1 MMEKTNQI
9 ILKLFCPLSSKMYEK
24 LKSKLDDRFYSS
36 EKKFFLVVVEI
47 LGDKAFLSIEDA
59 A

>member
-1 MMEKTNQI
+1 
-9 ILKLFCPLSSKMYEK
+9 MYEK
-24 LKSKLDDRFYSS
+24 LKSKLDDRFYRS
-36 EKKFFLVVVEI
+36 EKKFSLVVVEI

>member
-1 MMEKTNQI
+1 
-9 ILKLFCPLSSKMYEK
+9 MYEK
-24 LKSKLDDRFYSS
+24 LKSKLNDRFYSS
-36 EKKFFLVVVEI
+36 GKKFSLVVVEI